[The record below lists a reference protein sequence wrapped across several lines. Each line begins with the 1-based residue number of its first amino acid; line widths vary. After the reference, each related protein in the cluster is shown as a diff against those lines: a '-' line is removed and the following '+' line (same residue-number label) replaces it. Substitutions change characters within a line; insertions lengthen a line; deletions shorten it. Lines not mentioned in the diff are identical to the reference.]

1 MRRVAGVLCGL
12 VLLVAACKKDEA
24 SVDPVVVPDTAGSPA
39 VVRDV
44 APVPAQV
51 QYGTLTVIFE
61 PGDDRIFNVN
71 DEPFGRVNVP
81 NRISAGTYRI
91 DLGEPRNYEPES
103 EIVSVDEQESTTVT
117 FRRTDG

>member
-1 MRRVAGVLCGL
+1 MAPSGR
-12 VLLVAACKKDEA
+12 
-24 SVDPVVVPDTAGSPA
+24 PA
-39 VVRDV
+39 VARESS
-44 APVPAQV
+44 PVPAQV
-51 QYGTLTVIFE
+51 QYGTLTVVFE

-81 NRISAGTYRI
+81 NNISAGTYRI

-103 EIVSVDEQESTTVT
+103 AVVSVDEQESTTVR